1 MSAEDGRVGLIILG
15 GYLGSGKSTWL
26 RHQLRAGSLAGTEV
40 FVNEA
45 AGTPVDD
52 LLLAD
57 AQRVTVLAGGCA
69 CCEGRA
75 ALIDAL
81 RAWCDRR
88 WGDAATGPLVLET
101 SGLADPAR
109 IVAAIRDDPVLVHH
123 IRVDRVIVLA
133 DSGNLLA
140 QLGAEPLGW
149 QQLEAADRIVMT
161 KTQARPGAELARL
174 AVALAGINPA
184 AELSAAEQG
193 VSVPLPPLDGIEAAA
208 LPPRPDAAEP
218 ITPTELVLAPGTDPT
233 AVLVWLSALLFAR
246 GAELVRVKGVIRTAA
261 GRLLIQAVR
270 GTVQQPQ
277 ILPAADRPDSD
288 DRLVI
293 LGRGASPERLRR
305 SFDLF
310 TAP

>member
-1 MSAEDGRVGLIILG
+1 MPAEDRRAGLIILG
-15 GYLGSGKSTWL
+15 GYLGAGKSTWL
-26 RHQLRAGSLAGTEV
+26 RHQLRAGTLVGAEV

-57 AQRVTVLAGGCA
+57 AHRVTVLAGGCA
-69 CCEGRA
+69 CCDGKA
-75 ALIDAL
+75 ALIAAL

-88 WGDAATGPLVLET
+88 WATAAPGPLVIET

-123 IRVDRVIVLA
+123 LRVDEVIVLA
-133 DSGNLLA
+133 DAGNLLA

-149 QQLEAADRIVMT
+149 QQIEAADRIVIT
-161 KTQARPGAELARL
+161 KTQDLPAAELARL
-174 AVALAGINPA
+174 HMAVTGINPVA
-184 AELSAAEQG
+184 AISAAEQG
-193 VSVPLPPLDGIEAAA
+193 MSVPLPPPDGAAAAA
-208 LPPRPDAAEP
+208 LPPRPGAAEAV
-218 ITPTELVLAPGTDPT
+218 TPTELVLSPGTDPT
-233 AVLVWLSALLFAR
+233 AVLVWLSALLAAR
-246 GAELVRVKGVIRTAA
+246 GAELVRVKGVIGTAA

-277 ILPAADRPDSD
+277 ILPAADRPQSD

-305 SFDLF
+305 SFALF